1 MDMCNTNKGMKM
13 KISLTT
19 EIKQEKELTIL
30 FNRLRKINMQDRKKR
45 EIKRC
50 IPKRKKDKV
59 RKTIFATETKLQSN
73 LSINLTNLSVAVV
86 GNAMNVVLTNKIT
99 GVDLTFPAY
108 RWRKFSD
115 DKEKHTTQLEEGQKA
130 EREHI
135 GGGLYSEVN
144 GCEFYCYSY
153 FIYFKKYFVNV

>member
-1 MDMCNTNKGMKM
+1 MDMSNVMEGMKM
-13 KISLTT
+13 KISFSK
-19 EIKQEKELTIL
+19 EVKEEKELTIL

-59 RKTIFATETKLQSN
+59 RKTIFATETELQSN
-73 LSINLTNLSVAVV
+73 LSINLTNLSVTVV
-86 GNAMNVVLTNKIT
+86 GNTTSVVLTNKIT
-99 GVDLTFPAY
+99 GVDLTFPLW

-115 DKEKHTTQLEEGQKA
+115 DREKHATQLEEGQKV

-135 GGGLYSEVN
+135 GGRLYSEVN
-144 GCEFYCYSY
+144 GGEFYCFSYSSY
-153 FIYFKKYFVNV
+153 LRNYFVNV